1 MTNIPYGRQTIND
14 ADMEA
19 VQSVLRSDWLTQGPV
34 IANFEQS
41 VAEYCGAKY
50 AVAVSNATA
59 ALHLACLAFKL
70 GPGDYLWTSPNTF
83 VASANCAL
91 YCGAQVDFVD
101 VDARTFNI
109 SVAALAAKLEQA
121 ERTGNLPKVLVPVHF
136 AGQSCEMSEIKE
148 LAQQYGFSL
157 LEDASHAIGGRYQ
170 GSKVGACEY
179 SDATVFSFHPVKI
192 ITSGEGGMVLTNDE
206 QLYQALLRLRSH
218 GITRDPRFLQG
229 ESDGPWCYQQLD
241 LGYNYRMT
249 DMQAALG
256 LSQMQRL
263 DEFVAIRR
271 QRVESYRLALSGLPL
286 KLAETLHGVEPAWHL
301 QVVCLDDPLWRKP
314 VFDALREIGI
324 QVNVHYQPVYL
335 QPYYRQL
342 GFLPGLCP
350 EAERYYHGAL
360 TLPLYPGMSDQDFSF
375 IVSSFKNILSE
386 IAL

>member
-1 MTNIPYGRQTIND
+1 MINIPYGRQEISQ
-14 ADMEA
+14 ADIEA
-19 VQSVLRSDWLTQGPV
+19 VQSVLISDWLTQGPV

-41 VAEYCGAKY
+41 VAKYCGAKY

-91 YCGAQVDFVD
+91 YCGAEVDFVD
-101 VDARTFNI
+101 IDVQTFNI
-109 SVAALAAKLEQA
+109 SVAALSAKLEQA
-121 ERTGNLPKVLVPVHF
+121 ERTGTLPKVLVPVHF
-136 AGQSCEMSEIKE
+136 AGQSCEMSELRK
-148 LAQQYGFSL
+148 LSQQYGFYL
-157 LEDASHAIGGRYQ
+157 LEDASHAIGGSYQ

-179 SDATVFSFHPVKI
+179 SDVTVFSFHPVKI

-271 QRVESYRLALSGLPL
+271 RRVDAYRLALADLPL
-286 KLAETLHGVEPAWHL
+286 RLPESLMGVEPAWHL
-301 QVVCLDDPLWRKP
+301 QVVSLDDPAWRKP
-314 VFDALREIGI
+314 VFDALRAIGI

-342 GFLPGLCP
+342 GFSPGLCP

-360 TLPLYPGMSDQDFSF
+360 TLPLYPGMSDQDFDF
-375 IVSSFKNILSE
+375 IVSSFRNILSE